1 MNAVAHVEPE
11 AAVHDHLAAP
21 MRYHPLADLFPL
33 IDGAPFDEL
42 REDIRRNGLIE
53 PIVLLDG
60 MILDGRHRYLACRE
74 AGVPWK
80 TVEFDGG
87 DPVAFVT
94 SINLRRR
101 HLNDQQRAM
110 LARKLAN
117 MRQGQRTDLPAIEGR
132 LVSQQRAAELLNV
145 SVAAVERASTVLER
159 GAPGLVSAVEAGDVS
174 LSAAAEVAKLPEAA
188 QAEIVGEGPA
198 AVREAAKKIRD
209 EIIDVA
215 TGRAKAPASAGRKN
229 PDYQPNPLADAAR
242 ALCDSAGEVARLLA
256 DHEPFELMAALHDDA
271 ARARGYAALTAASD
285 ALSRFLEAANDRAA

>member
-1 MNAVAHVEPE
+1 M
-11 AAVHDHLAAP
+11 
-21 MRYHPLADLFPL
+21 
-33 IDGAPFDEL
+33 
-42 REDIRRNGLIE
+42 
-53 PIVLLDG
+53 
-60 MILDGRHRYLACRE
+60 
-74 AGVPWK
+74 
-80 TVEFDGG
+80 
-87 DPVAFVT
+87 
-94 SINLRRR
+94 
-101 HLNDQQRAM
+101 
-110 LARKLAN
+110 
-117 MRQGQRTDLPAIEGR
+117 
-132 LVSQQRAAELLNV
+132 SQQRAAELLNV